1 MYTALTALGDI
12 NTDACPDQSFID
24 QTRRQ
29 SGHWLNQQKY
39 LLTSRAVDYLTMGH
53 TEPVTVDQLGYILEP
68 TDGPF
73 LAYVDDLLTNAI
85 HGNRRMIID
94 PDDAPAPGG
103 AELRI
108 AATPLDNG
116 RPRTDAIAAQRN
128 LYTTV
133 TGTGRCSVIHNV
145 HHSDAPVRL
154 VGGVMLVDPVTVL
167 NSSTPGASDLT
178 TYVADRLF
186 GRGNHRVTSVRL
198 LTMIHDGRLAIG
210 VTAAVEIATLTV
222 DET

>member
-68 TDGPF
+68 TDGSF
-73 LAYVDDLLTNAI
+73 LAYVDDLLTNAA

-94 PDDAPAPGG
+94 PEDTPAPGG

-116 RPRTDAIAAQRN
+116 RPRTDAISAQRN
-128 LYTTV
+128 LYATP
-133 TGTGRCSVIHNV
+133 GHGRCSVVHNV
-145 HHSDAPVRL
+145 HHSDAPVQL
-154 VGGVMLVDPVTVL
+154 IGGVMLVNPVIVL
-167 NSSTPGASDLT
+167 NAGTPGAPDLT
-178 TYVADRLF
+178 TYVADKLF
-186 GRGNHRVTSVRL
+186 GRGNHHVTAVRL
-198 LTMIHDGRLAIG
+198 LTMTHNRRLAIG
-210 VTAAVEIATLTV
+210 VVAAVEIATLTV
-222 DET
+222 DEK